1 MQHGQHTENLF
12 SAKAEDFSEHVRN
25 EKQDIS
31 EDVPNEPEQEQVSE
45 TETGTVN
52 EEEKSR
58 LKELQMENYELRVQ
72 LEGQKHLIR
81 KFDELTDKER
91 DRHGKE
97 TMALVDRLTD
107 ARHQIG
113 SLEEKLLQI
122 EAPKGSTHEAEVTD
136 VENKA
141 PEGESRAGEWKAVV

>member
-1 MQHGQHTENLF
+1 
-12 SAKAEDFSEHVRN
+12 
-25 EKQDIS
+25 
-31 EDVPNEPEQEQVSE
+31 
-45 TETGTVN
+45 
-52 EEEKSR
+52 
-58 LKELQMENYELRVQ
+58 MENYELRVQ

>member
-1 MQHGQHTENLF
+1 
-12 SAKAEDFSEHVRN
+12 
-25 EKQDIS
+25 
-31 EDVPNEPEQEQVSE
+31 
-45 TETGTVN
+45 
-52 EEEKSR
+52 
-58 LKELQMENYELRVQ
+58 MENYNLKVQ

-122 EAPKGSTHEAEVTD
+122 EVPKGVTHEAEVTD
-136 VENKA
+136 IKNEA
-141 PEGESRAGEWKAVV
+141 PEVEARAGEWQAVS